1 MRDHTFFFVPH
12 GEERMLHYL
21 HPLVVGGT
29 SFYCCLVL
37 EREFWLCN
45 VYFYARFVIV
55 PAWFVSVGFYAFEYV
70 VVRGEFLQ
78 YACKCFCRNVV
89 S

>member
-1 MRDHTFFFVPH
+1 
-12 GEERMLHYL
+12 MLHYL
-21 HPLVVGGT
+21 HPSVVGGT
-29 SFYCCLVL
+29 SFYNRLVL
-37 EREFWLCN
+37 EREFRLCN

-55 PAWFVSVGFYAFEYV
+55 PAWFVFVRFNALDYV

-78 YACKCFCRNVV
+78 YGCKCFCRNVV